1 MTLAQL
7 HYTSAPPGPD
17 GSGFRFTAVSAGVPQ
32 GLLREAEQVIGY
44 EPPRDFPARPD
55 AEQLKS
61 FPKAF
66 SFSELADGGRLLS
79 RSVYTGADYS
89 GRWGNFHAHALHLPP
104 GTRLPDGAL
113 PITAWESPRW
123 ADTTPP
129 DGRPVPIDRFEP
141 SGLLRRDSLI
151 AFAVSRSDR
160 LAAFF
165 ADLRAVVETPDAAAQ
180 IVLVEHDSADVAQW
194 IALACTVLPREQ
206 AHRLTFTT
214 YTRRPQQ
221 ARQQIIGVLPSS
233 EPITHDHRYR
243 VHDCTARPAPEPVTA
258 ADAWAEI
265 CAQIWCAGRPD
276 LFRDTA
282 PETGPLAVAAL
293 VAGVELGTAG
303 RTAAARWAVEH
314 AGTLADD
321 MLTALVGALCEGGE
335 TGGARD
341 AGRTGSGSGAHADD
355 SDAPAD
361 GEGAALAALLA
372 RLEGRLPSVVT
383 APLAARVLVSAVR
396 GRGPMPTL
404 RAGSLTA
411 EAQARLA
418 RELAPA
424 LRAGIADEREPATG
438 RPLALLRTA
447 DLLDIDCQDL
457 LPELAGRLARGLVA
471 EPSAGVGEAAG
482 NSSAGY
488 GATDSA
494 GYGATD
500 SAGYGKGRSPVDG
513 EGRSPARGEGRSAV
527 DGAGRGSSGGAGR
540 HPADA
545 WWSQTPADSAGR
557 TPADGSGRAP
567 ADGSGRSPADG
578 SGRTPADSSGR
589 HPADREGRTSHIGT
603 GDRPG
608 DAWWSHAPSDSP
620 GRAPADTVGGTAGGT
635 RSDLLGRTPADSRG
649 RTPTNGPGHTPVDSL
664 GPAPAV
670 GPATTLAGSPPA
682 HPPSPCPPA
691 LLDAVQ
697 EHPALRIALFGAL
710 NALAAADPPSVARR
724 LAGVGLP
731 VEGETAFPHLRMCV
745 MAGGPDGGS
754 GGDRLG
760 RFHGVLRTAGVSPH
774 ADTGVLRTAL
784 RLVWSGELP
793 TGQEGSLLLNQL
805 GSDIHRA
812 AGTRDILIDAAL
824 TAPPDDPDVPV
835 LAVDLL
841 RCFPTELR
849 PGQRAALLL
858 LEFADLLGTE
868 GEGEDWVGRA
878 LELRDGAAEPVPETV
893 VERVFDAL
901 ARRLVLGPGPE
912 SELYPLARAAEP
924 RLLAAYERVGRS
936 DRVADRLRTVP
947 SYAAAC
953 FSAWSAFA
961 GTRPGWDE
969 TRTVLLTKVLRP
981 IVRALPAEDV
991 TAIEEALG
999 RTGRGRLDAFR
1010 TWNRPGALGRLAG
1023 RLSGRG
1029 RRGTDQPQVWSG
1041 DVEPPGTEGRR

>member
-17 GSGFRFTAVSAGVPQ
+17 GSGFRFTAVSAGLPQ
-32 GLLREAEQVIGY
+32 GLLREAEQLIGY

-66 SFSELADGGRLLS
+66 GFSELADGSRLLS
-79 RSVYTGADYS
+79 RAVYTGADYS

-104 GTRLPDGAL
+104 GARLPDGAL

-123 ADTTPP
+123 ADSTPP
-129 DGRPVPIDRFEP
+129 GGRPVPIDRFEP
-141 SGLLRRDSLI
+141 SGLLRRDGLI

-165 ADLRAVVETPDAAAQ
+165 ADLRALTEDPDAAQ

-221 ARQQIIGVLPSS
+221 ARQQIIGVLPSC
-233 EPITHDHRYR
+233 EPVAHDHRYR
-243 VHDCTARPAPEPVTA
+243 VHDCTAGSAPERVAQPDT
-258 ADAWAEI
+258 DAWAGI

-276 LFRDTA
+276 LFRDTSA
-282 PETGPLAVAAL
+282 ETGPLAVAAL
-293 VAGVELGTAG
+293 VAGVELDTAG
-303 RTAAARWAVEH
+303 RTAAARWAVDH
-314 AGTLADD
+314 AATLADD
-321 MLTALVGALCEGGE
+321 RVTALVGALCEGG
-335 TGGARD
+335 
-341 AGRTGSGSGAHADD
+341 AHI
-355 SDAPAD
+355 SDREAPAG
-361 GEGAALAALLA
+361 GEPAALAALLA

-396 GRGPMPTL
+396 ERGPMPAL

-471 EPSAGVGEAAG
+471 EPSAGTSGGPAEGTAG
-482 NSSAGY
+482 NGAGDASWY
-488 GATDSA
+488 GARPPLTDGSA
-494 GYGATD
+494 RTPGGSSGRGGPADRADRTSAT
-500 SAGYGKGRSPVDG
+500 
-513 EGRSPARGEGRSAV
+513 
-527 DGAGRGSSGGAGR
+527 GAGRPTG
-540 HPADA
+540 DV
-545 WWSQTPADSAGR
+545 WWSQAPHDGAGR
-557 TPADGSGRAP
+557 TPAG
-567 ADGSGRSPADG
+567 G
-578 SGRTPADSSGR
+578 SGRTR
-589 HPADREGRTSHIGT
+589 
-603 GDRPG
+603 
-608 DAWWSHAPSDSP
+608 SDH
-620 GRAPADTVGGTAGGT
+620 VGGTH
-635 RSDLLGRTPADSRG
+635 ADSQG
-649 RTPTNGPGHTPVDSL
+649 RASADGPGHPTADSL
-664 GPAPAV
+664 HPAA
-670 GPATTLAGSPPA
+670 TLAGDPPA

-710 NALAAADPPSVARR
+710 NALAAADPPRVART

-731 VEGETAFPHLRMCV
+731 VEGETTFPHLRMCV
-745 MAGGPDGGS
+745 MAGEPGGGP

-774 ADTGVLRTAL
+774 ADTAVLRTAL
-784 RLVWSGELP
+784 GLVWSGELP

-812 AGTRDILIDAAL
+812 AGTRDILIDTAL
-824 TAPPDDPDVPV
+824 AAPPDDPDVPV

-858 LEFADLLGTE
+858 LEFAGLLGTD

-878 LELRDGAAEPVPETV
+878 LALRDGAAEPVPETV
-893 VERVFDAL
+893 MERVFDAL

-936 DRVADRLRTVP
+936 DRVGDRLRTVP

-961 GTRPGWDE
+961 GTRPEWDE
-969 TRTVLLTKVLRP
+969 TRTALLTKVLRP

-1029 RRGTDQPQVWSG
+1029 RRGTDHPQVWSG
-1041 DVEPPGTEGRR
+1041 DVEPPAEGPRR